1 MSLDAAVRAALTEA
15 QTALQNLLANGE
27 TLAQVAEAGVVLAD
41 TFRNGGRVFSCGNGG
56 SMCDAMHFA
65 EELSG
70 RFRGDRPAL
79 AATSISDASH
89 ISCVSNDYGY
99 EFIFSRYLEAHARVG
114 DVLVAISTSGT
125 SKNVL
130 NAVAVAK
137 QKGVKVIGMT
147 GKLEC
152 PLAKASDILLAT
164 PAGVHADRVQELHI
178 KLIHIMIELVE
189 RQMFPGNYD

>member
-1 MSLDAAVRAALTEA
+1 
-15 QTALQNLLANGE
+15 LQNLLANVE
-27 TLAQVAEAGVVLAD
+27 TLAQAREAGVVLAD
-41 TFRNGGRVFSCGNGG
+41 TLKNGGHVFSCGNGG

-99 EFIFSRYLEAHARVG
+99 EFVFSRYLEAHARVG
-114 DVLVAISTSGT
+114 DALVAISTSGR

-130 NAVAVAK
+130 NAVAVAR

-147 GKLEC
+147 GKLGC
-152 PLAKASDILLAT
+152 PLAEASDILLAT

-189 RQMFPGNYD
+189 RQMYPGNYD

>member
-1 MSLDAAVRAALTEA
+1 MSLDAAVRAALSEA
-15 QTALQNLLANGE
+15 QTALQSLLANGE
-27 TLAQVAEAGVVLAD
+27 TLAQVREAGVVLAD

-99 EFIFSRYLEAHARVG
+99 EFVFSRYLEAHARVG

-147 GKLEC
+147 GKREC

>member
-1 MSLDAAVRAALTEA
+1 
-15 QTALQNLLANGE
+15 
-27 TLAQVAEAGVVLAD
+27 
-41 TFRNGGRVFSCGNGG
+41 
-56 SMCDAMHFA
+56 MCDAMHFA

-114 DVLVAISTSGT
+114 DALVAISTSGT

-147 GKLEC
+147 GNLKC
-152 PLAKASDILLAT
+152 PLAEASDILLAT